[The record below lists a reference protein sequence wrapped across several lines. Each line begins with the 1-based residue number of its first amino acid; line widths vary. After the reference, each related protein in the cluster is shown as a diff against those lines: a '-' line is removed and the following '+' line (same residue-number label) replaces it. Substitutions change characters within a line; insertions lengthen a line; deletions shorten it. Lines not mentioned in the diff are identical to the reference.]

1 MSADVYYAESR
12 QNAIG
17 VIEKNWV
24 YDRTIK
30 CSIISAMSDKTL
42 TGELKS
48 NNSMIQFTSNM
59 LLRTG
64 DNIQSKKNGT
74 FYPITEILLTNI
86 KDPKGKLVAK
96 DVKDKNVQYE
106 LKTFVT
112 SFNDSHEIEFYRG
125 YIERSPKQNE
135 VTY

>member
-1 MSADVYYAESR
+1 
-12 QNAIG
+12 
-17 VIEKNWV
+17 
-24 YDRTIK
+24 
-30 CSIISAMSDKTL
+30 MSDKTL